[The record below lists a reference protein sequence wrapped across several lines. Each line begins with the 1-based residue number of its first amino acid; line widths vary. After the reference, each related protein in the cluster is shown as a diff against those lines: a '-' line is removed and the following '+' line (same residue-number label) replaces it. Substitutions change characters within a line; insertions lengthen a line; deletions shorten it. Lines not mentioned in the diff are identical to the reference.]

1 MKRKTKT
8 ETGVTFEADNKGNV
22 APVASVPFDYGTVY
36 ATDEQV
42 DIDAVSHGPA
52 RAEAEAQLKERG
64 LSKAQ
69 REAVLARTFEY
80 KSTRAIA
87 DDIGKSK
94 TWVAKTLKR
103 VEALL
108 GEPLPTPRASKPGDV
123 PDLAPLPP
131 IPLKMAMEH
140 ARQSCDRY
148 AMKNRSEA
156 GLPDAGH
163 ISAGLAELHLPA
175 TPQEAITWIA
185 LWPQLLTHP
194 KAGPPLVEKLAEVL
208 MAARYGSKTKA
219 KSARR
224 ALAILTRYRQGN
236 RCPIPDAV
244 LGSESL
250 AIIVTVADLQ
260 RAWRDRRPNE
270 SRAARVE
277 TIREHFPEV
286 VEGFTDKEMLPRLQG
301 DLLPAAAWFAEK
313 ATGIAAEAF
322 VRAWLQIPEVVSLQ
336 ESCRP

>member
-8 ETGVTFEADNKGNV
+8 ETGVTFEADSEGN
-22 APVASVPFDYGTVY
+22 ATPVASVPFDFGSVY

-42 DIDAVSHGPA
+42 DIDAVSHGQT
-52 RAEAEAQLKERG
+52 RAEAEAQLKALG

-69 REAVLARTFEY
+69 REVFLAWTFG

-87 DDIGKSK
+87 GDLGKSK

-103 VEALL
+103 AEALL
-108 GEPLPTPRASKPGDV
+108 GEPVPPPRAPKPGDV
-123 PDLAPLPP
+123 PALAPLPP

-140 ARQSCDRY
+140 ARQACDRY
-148 AMKNRSEA
+148 AINPS
-156 GLPDAGH
+156 DAGH
-163 ISAGLAELHLPA
+163 TAAGIAELSLPA
-175 TPQEAITWIA
+175 TASEQEKAVA
-185 LWPQLLTHP
+185 AVSCWPWLLTHP
-194 KAGPPLVEKLAEVL
+194 KAGPPLAKKLAEVL
-208 MAARYGSKTKA
+208 MAARYGSKAEA
-219 KSARR
+219 KSAR
-224 ALAILTRYRQGN
+224 ATLAILTRYRNGN

-250 AIIVTVADLQ
+250 AILVTVADLQ
-260 RAWRDRRPNE
+260 RAWRDRGPRE
-270 SRAARVE
+270 SRTARVE
-277 TIREHFPEV
+277 AIREHFPETV
-286 VEGFTDKEMLPRLQG
+286 AGFTDKELLPRLQG

-322 VRAWLQIPEVVSLQ
+322 VRAWRLIPEVVSLQ